1 MAAASNEPLCL
12 ARMVLAVVVVFGL
25 ACGRSMLSLPD
36 SASSGAG
43 GGADAESR
51 TSGHG
56 GTNVTLPV
64 SSTGGAGGAANSPTP
79 VGCASA
85 GIALPDDGG
94 VSAVC
99 PCTVSVESP
108 AGNWVDDDPTG
119 TPCSLVGAAC
129 HYLGWGSSGC
139 GLTDCA
145 CMASEYGFHWAC
157 WGPLCY

>member
-36 SASSGAG
+36 SA
-43 GGADAESR
+43 
-51 TSGHG
+51 
-56 GTNVTLPV
+56 
-64 SSTGGAGGAANSPTP
+64 
-79 VGCASA
+79 C
-85 GIALPDDGG
+85 IALPDDGG

-108 AGNWVDDDPTG
+108 AGNWVDSDPTG